1 MSEVSMFNL
10 FQSKPT
16 GVVRADSDDSD
27 SSFVLEIE
35 QTCVIQ
41 SNSTIVSNVS
51 AEESRV
57 KFTRGSFAFS
67 LTDEN
72 SILLQ
77 FHPIFLWRMILFYES
92 KKNDEEIVDFTQL
105 RSFVSKF
112 MRKRGFNICFTVSNC
127 DIQYILDDAIV
138 AKPVSCDVFAKV
150 IVLFNKLHMS
160 LKRRYD
166 SYELID
172 SMLDEAFK
180 VLRIVSGI

>member
-1 MSEVSMFNL
+1 MFNL
-10 FQSKPT
+10 FQSKPVCKSSL
-16 GVVRADSDDSD
+16 GREDSDESE
-27 SSFVLEIE
+27 SSFVSEP
-35 QTCVIQ
+35 TCVIH

-51 AEESRV
+51 AEGARV

-67 LTDEN
+67 ITDDN

-77 FHPIFLWRMILFYES
+77 FHPIFLWRMVLFYES
-92 KKNDEEIVDFTQL
+92 RKNDESILDFTRM

-112 MRKRGFNICFTVSNC
+112 MRKRGFDVCFTVSDC

-138 AKPVSCDVFAKV
+138 VKRVSCDVFAKV

-160 LKRRYD
+160 LTRRYD
-166 SYELID
+166 SGELID
-172 SMLDEAFK
+172 YMLDEAFQ